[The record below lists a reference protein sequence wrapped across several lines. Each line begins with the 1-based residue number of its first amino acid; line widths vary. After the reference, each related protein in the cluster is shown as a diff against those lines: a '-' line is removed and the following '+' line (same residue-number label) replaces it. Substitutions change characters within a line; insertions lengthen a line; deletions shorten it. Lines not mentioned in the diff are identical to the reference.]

1 MVRSRPFKNL
11 GCHHLPQLNFFN
23 RVDHLRSVELCA
35 SALRVACELLSSGS
49 VSSCVIGRE
58 GMGPVSGTFVAK
70 LWAGGEQ
77 QPLLAEMRSRCSFLP
92 LQYFSNL
99 SLSLFSHFA
108 QCLQIFYR
116 QTMQAA
122 GLATRECRN
131 VFCMSRVQR
140 GK

>member
-1 MVRSRPFKNL
+1 MCSVCRVCVVVRACVFVLDRVLEHNAVRSEHNTI
-11 GCHHLPQLNFFN
+11 
-23 RVDHLRSVELCA
+23 VCA
-35 SALRVACELLSSGS
+35 AS

-131 VFCMSRVQR
+131 VFCLSRVQR